1 MAERVL
7 LTAGRTVIALD
18 LARQLHAAGATV
30 FLADS
35 FSRTMA
41 AHSRSVAGS
50 VQLPPPRFQFQAFV
64 EALLAFIDA
73 QRIDRL
79 IPVGEEVL
87 YIARALSRL
96 RQACA
101 VDCDEFQRLDAVH
114 EKMSFQRLAAT
125 LGPAPPTWEVESDQQ
140 VEALLARHGPLVLK
154 AVYGR
159 FGRSFLRVGGRPIP
173 PRPPGRWLAQPYLV
187 GRELCTFSL
196 ADAGRVAAHVTYL
209 PRFRLP
215 HGPAFY
221 FEPIEHPQA
230 RQWAE
235 RFVHSQAFTGPVGFD
250 FIEAPDGTLYPLEA
264 NPRFTSG
271 VHLFGA
277 AAAGEAGL
285 APALLSRSSASPL
298 PRPAMIAFM
307 MLAVALPQ
315 VRRPRGLMEWA
326 RAFGAARDVIWRR
339 RDPWPS
345 MNFMASA
352 RELRQLRRQHG
363 LDLRAATTHYSEWNG
378 AHG

>member
-50 VQLPPPRFQFQAFV
+50 VQLPPPRFQFEAFV
-64 EALLAFIDA
+64 EALLSFIDK

-87 YIARALSRL
+87 YVARARARLSQVCTL
-96 RQACA
+96 
-101 VDCDEFQRLDAVH
+101 DCDEFERIDTLHDKV
-114 EKMSFQRLAAT
+114 SFQRLVAT
-125 LGPAPPTWEVESDQQ
+125 LGPALPTWEVDSDEEI
-140 VEALLARHGPLVLK
+140 EALLARHGPLVLK

-159 FGRSFLRVGGRPIP
+159 FGRSFLRVDRLPV
-173 PRPPGRWLAQPYLV
+173 PRRAPGRWLAQRHIV

-196 ADAGRVAAHVTYL
+196 AAAGRLTAHVTYL
-209 PRFRLP
+209 PRFRFP

-230 RQWAE
+230 RQWIE
-235 RFVHSQAFTGPVGFD
+235 RFVQSHTFTGPVGVD
-250 FIEAPDGTLYPLEA
+250 FMEAPDGTLYPLEA

-271 VHLFGA
+271 VHLFSADG
-277 AAAGEAGL
+277 GL
-285 APALLSRSSASPL
+285 AGPMLSRGSVSPTR
-298 PRPAMIAFM
+298 RPAMVSA
-307 MLAVALPQ
+307 AVA
-315 VRRPRGLMEWA
+315 G
-326 RAFGAARDVIWRR
+326 
-339 RDPWPS
+339 
-345 MNFMASA
+345 
-352 RELRQLRRQHG
+352 
-363 LDLRAATTHYSEWNG
+363 
-378 AHG
+378 

>member
-30 FLADS
+30 FWADS
-35 FSRTMA
+35 FARTMA
-41 AHSRSVAGS
+41 AHSRAVAGS
-50 VQLPPPRFQFQAFV
+50 VQLPPPRFQFEAFV
-64 EALLAFIDA
+64 DALLNVIDQ

-87 YIARALSRL
+87 HVARALPRL
-96 RQACA
+96 RRACA
-101 VDCDEFQRLDAVH
+101 VDCDELQRLDALH

-125 LGPAPPTWEVESDQQ
+125 LGPAPPTWEVESEEQL
-140 VEALLARHGPLVLK
+140 EALLARHGPLVLK
-154 AVYGR
+154 TVYGR
-159 FGRSFLRVGGRPIP
+159 FGRSFLRVDRPPIP
-173 PRPPGRWLAQPYLV
+173 PRRPGRWLAQPYIV

-196 ADAGRVAAHVTYL
+196 AEAGRITAHVTYL

-221 FEPIEHPQA
+221 FQPIEHPRA
-230 RQWAE
+230 RQWTE
-235 RFVHSQAFTGPVGFD
+235 TFVHRQSFTGPIGFD

-277 AAAGEAGL
+277 EGGL
-285 APALLSRSSASPL
+285 VPALLSRGSASPS

-307 MLAVALPQ
+307 MLAVALPR
-315 VRRPRGLMEWA
+315 VRRPRGLLEWA
-326 RAFGAARDVIWRR
+326 RAFAAARDVIWRR

-345 MNFMASA
+345 LHFMASA